1 MKKSTVFG
9 LISLVLVG
17 FVGIFAWNQRYAI
30 YDYVRLQNYVP
41 SQEIAKLAL
50 ESGMSPKG
58 QNIFYVND
66 PQIADKSTFNSKCPQ
81 KEQSIVLGC
90 YNGREIYVYNVTE
103 QQLAGIKEVTAAHE
117 MLHAAYDR
125 LSTSEKKS
133 VDSMLLSF
141 FETIQDQRLKNIIEA
156 YRKED
161 PSVVSNELHSIIG
174 TEVRNLPPKLEQ
186 YYQKYFKDRSKV
198 VNLSEQYEM
207 VFIDAKNKADQ
218 LLGDLSLRKA
228 EIERLEKQIEQTMA
242 LLQQQNSSLDNYKNA
257 NDINQYNALVPIYNQ
272 TVRQYNFLVQEMG
285 QLINEYNQ
293 KVAEYNDLAGYQ
305 QELINSIDS
314 KYQQL

>member
-1 MKKSTVFG
+1 MKKSTIFG
-9 LISLVLVG
+9 LLSIVAIIIVG
-17 FVGIFAWNQRYAI
+17 FFAWNQRYAI
-30 YDYVRLQNYVP
+30 YDYVRLQNYTP
-41 SQEIAKLAL
+41 SPEITMLAQD
-50 ESGMSPKG
+50 SGMSSKG

-66 PQIADKSTFNSKCPQ
+66 PQIADQATFNSKCPQ

-103 QQLAGIKEVTAAHE
+103 EQLSGIKEVTAAHE

-125 LSTSEKKS
+125 LSSSEKKS
-133 VDSMLLSF
+133 VDAMLLSVF
-141 FETIQDQRLKNIIEA
+141 DSIQDQRLKNIIEA
-156 YRKED
+156 YRKDD

-174 TEVRNLPPKLEQ
+174 TEVRNLPPQLEQ
-186 YYQKYFKDRSKV
+186 YYQKYFTDRSKV
-198 VNLSEQYEM
+198 VSLSEQYEM

-228 EIERLEKQIEQTMA
+228 EIDRLEKQVAQTMA
-242 LLQQQNSSLDNYKNA
+242 TLQQQKVTLENLKNSGNA
-257 NDINQYNALVPIYNQ
+257 EQYNSLVPSYNQ
-272 TVRQYNFLVQEMG
+272 TVKQYNQLVQEVG

-293 KVAEYNDLAGYQ
+293 KVADYNELAGYQ